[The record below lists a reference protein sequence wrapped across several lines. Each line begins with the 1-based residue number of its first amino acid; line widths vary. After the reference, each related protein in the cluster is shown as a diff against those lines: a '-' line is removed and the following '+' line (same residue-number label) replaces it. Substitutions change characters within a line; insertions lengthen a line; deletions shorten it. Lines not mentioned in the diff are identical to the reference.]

1 MSKKPTR
8 PKLLFEVDLKNPDLV
23 LEVDPNR
30 THPPINQDV
39 KLPQQ
44 VRLALERIGDLIAG
58 KQPQPV
64 EVTRA
69 KAEKSIPYTDAQ
81 IDAVLERWDQGK
93 LSVSDPEFGILVALA
108 REGARHIKAR
118 RRGAQKPREK
128 SEAVT
133 RRGEALLQAFRELP
147 PKGQRYPTGAKTIE
161 RLRKAVIQKLGLPD
175 NDDGLSEDMIRQCIR
190 ELRPLIRLVQKG
202 KMPPPGEPRPEVAER
217 IRRQAAGNAAA
228 NRFPE
233 PPEPPEPPIGPSDDC

>member
-64 EVTRA
+64 EVTSA
-69 KAEKSIPYTDAQ
+69 KGEKSIPYTDAQ

-108 REGARHIKAR
+108 REGARLATSMLSSVGGSKCQMQTS
-118 RRGAQKPREK
+118 GSPRVEI
-128 SEAVT
+128 
-133 RRGEALLQAFRELP
+133 
-147 PKGQRYPTGAKTIE
+147 PT
-161 RLRKAVIQKLGLPD
+161 
-175 NDDGLSEDMIRQCIR
+175 S
-190 ELRPLIRLVQKG
+190 
-202 KMPPPGEPRPEVAER
+202 
-217 IRRQAAGNAAA
+217 
-228 NRFPE
+228 
-233 PPEPPEPPIGPSDDC
+233 